1 MQGLPQHRR
10 GSVFHRMIPLWAALG
25 AAVAAAEEAPPVP
38 AEAATMGP
46 ITFAVIGDFGQ
57 DNWKPKSNPVDP
69 SKPHERRNPFQ
80 AKVADLV
87 ASWKPDLVISTGD
100 NNYPKGEAA
109 TIDANIGKYYA
120 QFIGNY
126 KGIHGPGSK
135 DNRFFPVLGNHD
147 WDAPGERC
155 KPYLEYFTLPGN
167 ERYYEFVWGP
177 VHFFMLDNDGREPDG
192 ARPGGKQHQW
202 FIKASEASTSPIQV
216 VVAHHP
222 PYSSGEHGAIK
233 GADWDFEKHGVEL
246 MFAGH
251 DHNYERIQQDGIT
264 YIVNGAG
271 GGNLRRMHKEGQVEG
286 SEIFYHTK
294 HGAQLVE
301 VKPVEGKPG
310 TWELTSKFIDVEG
323 AEIDTFTVTGT
334 APSPAATAASGPAGP

>member
-1 MQGLPQHRR
+1 MDQEQFHTLIAGL
-10 GSVFHRMIPLWAALG
+10 STEIAALPLDASL
-25 AAVAAAEEAPPVP
+25 AAHL
-38 AEAATMGP
+38 
-46 ITFAVIGDFGQ
+46 
-57 DNWKPKSNPVDP
+57 NS
-69 SKPHERRNPFQ
+69 R
-80 AKVADLV
+80 
-87 ASWKPDLVISTGD
+87 
-100 NNYPKGEAA
+100 
-109 TIDANIGKYYA
+109 
-120 QFIGNY
+120 
-126 KGIHGPGSK
+126 HGPGSPLF
-135 DNRFFPVLGNHD
+135 DRIFSACQSGMAEGWMGNYE
-147 WDAPGERC
+147 G
-155 KPYLEYFTLPGN
+155 GGI
-167 ERYYEFVWGP
+167 RY
-177 VHFFMLDNDGREPDG
+177 GRV
-192 ARPGGKQHQW
+192 
-202 FIKASEASTSPIQV
+202 IKASEASTSPIQV

-246 MFAGH
+246 MLAGH

-271 GGNLRRMHKEGQVEG
+271 GGNLRRMHKEGQIEN